1 MFEHAD
7 IAAAMSTQIRATPY
21 PTLFSPIRIGSLT
34 LRNRIVNLP
43 QGMGY
48 TNSGLVVDEDIA
60 YHRRRALGGVGL
72 IVTGGTATDP
82 TSTDRT
88 RNFVEIYDGPSE
100 VHRWSIARRALR
112 RLESGQLPG
121 DWL

>member
-1 MFEHAD
+1 
-7 IAAAMSTQIRATPY
+7 MSTQIRATPY
-21 PTLFSPIRIGSLT
+21 PTLFSPIRIGSVT

-72 IVTGGTATDP
+72 VVTGGTATDP

-88 RNFVEIYDGPSE
+88 RNFVEMYEERVPPGLRQRAGGS
-100 VHRWSIARRALR
+100 ALR
-112 RLESGQLPG
+112 LRFAVFRGGLRLFGGRNCQ
-121 DWL
+121 